1 MTSPAHA
8 VYCRAVTDRAA
19 VAAALPDYDIGDEIG
34 RGGWGVVLAG
44 SHRRLGRAVAI
55 KQLPPSFAND
65 PEVRSRFDAE
75 ARLLA
80 SLDHPHIVPV
90 YDYVERGGLCL
101 LVMEQLSGGTVWS
114 RFTKEGID
122 PPATCG
128 IALCTAVALQYAHDH
143 GVLHRDIKPENL
155 LFTSDKGQL
164 KVGDFGIARVL
175 AGGRTMATSA
185 GEVLGTPAYMAPEQA
200 TGSAVTPATDVY
212 ALGVTVYEM
221 LSGVMPFPRADSA
234 LAVLYQRVHTA
245 PLPLSEMA
253 PHVPA
258 PLAEVV
264 MWALKTEPTER
275 PSTADEFAMALA
287 ERATEVFG
295 PGWLTATGL
304 RSSLGGHVAALTEK
318 APSGR
323 ITGGLNEPIRPER
336 LTRAAGAPSIDPATL
351 VPVAENADDS
361 RQEHLRELRSLLGR
375 ATSTEAQRLA
385 AEIERA
391 ESMAHELRELALLR
405 QVRSGELNLPEKERI
420 EIERLIGGDGT
431 TPAARLGLAPDA
443 PSDELAATAQQTL
456 ERWKRKAEHPLTS
469 RATAAVASDVVRTCE
484 GLLADLARTSGR
496 TMTG

>member
-1 MTSPAHA
+1 M
-8 VYCRAVTDRAA
+8 TDRAA
-19 VAAALPDYDIGDEIG
+19 VADALPDYDIGDELG

-44 SHRRLGRAVAI
+44 RHRRLGRDVAI

-65 PEVRSRFDAE
+65 PDVRSRFVAE

-90 YDYVERGGLCL
+90 YDYVERGGLGL

-114 RFTKEGID
+114 RFSNEGLD
-122 PPATCG
+122 PKVTCG
-128 IALCTAVALQYAHDH
+128 IALCTAVALEYAHSH

-155 LFTSDKGQL
+155 LFTADRGQL

-175 AGGRTMATSA
+175 TGGRTMATAA
-185 GEVLGTPAYMAPEQA
+185 GDVLGTPAYMAPEQA

-221 LSGVMPFPRADSA
+221 LSGSLPFPSADSA

-245 PLPLSEMA
+245 PLPLADVA

-264 MWALKTEPTER
+264 MWALTTEPTER
-275 PSTADEFAMALA
+275 PTTADAFATALA

-295 PGWLTATGL
+295 PGWLLKTGL
-304 RSSLGGHVAALTEK
+304 RASLGGHVAALIERPVT
-318 APSGR
+318 AGSPGARSV
-323 ITGGLNEPIRPER
+323 EPVRPER
-336 LTRAAGAPSIDPATL
+336 LTRVAGPPASDPARL
-351 VPVAENADDS
+351 LPVAENAEDS
-361 RQEHLRELRSLLGR
+361 RQEHLRELRSRLGR
-375 ATSTEAQRLA
+375 ATTTDARRLA
-385 AEIERA
+385 GEIERA

-405 QVRSGELNLPEKERI
+405 KLRAGEIQLPATELS
-420 EIERLIGGDGT
+420 EIERLIGGSGT
-431 TPAARLGLAPDA
+431 SPAARLGLPAGASADQLDA
-443 PSDELAATAQQTL
+443 AAQSTI

-469 RATAAVASDVVRTCE
+469 RATVAVARDVVRTCE
-484 GLLADLARTSGR
+484 GIIVDLAGDSRRVGT
-496 TMTG
+496 